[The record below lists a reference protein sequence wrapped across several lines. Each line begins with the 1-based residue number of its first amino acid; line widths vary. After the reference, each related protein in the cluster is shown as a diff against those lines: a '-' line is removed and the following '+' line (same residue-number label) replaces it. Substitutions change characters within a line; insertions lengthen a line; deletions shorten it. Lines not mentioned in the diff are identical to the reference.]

1 MRRQNEDINGF
12 PIITPEPNPIVQDAQ
27 IIPGKPLPDT
37 DIVPVRPLPLQESA
51 INKIT
56 INGEEVPVNN
66 KVAEIPIAST
76 EQYGVTQLSNQIE
89 NDETKA
95 ATPKAL
101 YTLQEIVDEKI
112 AQLELKVPKVYFHTK
127 EYWDAQP
134 TLVSED
140 QAIYVYTNYQSASG
154 KDVAGMKIGDGSSYL
169 IDVPFMDEVLMSH
182 IQDTTIHIT
191 QQEREFWNNK
201 VRSYVSDVS
210 EEELIFT
217 IH

>member
-1 MRRQNEDINGF
+1 MNFGVAPSRFDLRDYKLKFRKGIA
-12 PIITPEPNPIVQDAQ
+12 TATYYPEQF
-27 IIPGKPLPDT
+27 
-37 DIVPVRPLPLQESA
+37 
-51 INKIT
+51 
-56 INGEEVPVNN
+56 
-66 KVAEIPIAST
+66 
-76 EQYGVTQLSNQIE
+76 
-89 NDETKA
+89 
-95 ATPKAL
+95 
-101 YTLQEIVDEKI
+101 
-112 AQLELKVPKVYFHTK
+112 ELKMPKIYYHTK

>member
-1 MRRQNEDINGF
+1 M
-12 PIITPEPNPIVQDAQ
+12 
-27 IIPGKPLPDT
+27 
-37 DIVPVRPLPLQESA
+37 
-51 INKIT
+51 
-56 INGEEVPVNN
+56 
-66 KVAEIPIAST
+66 
-76 EQYGVTQLSNQIE
+76 
-89 NDETKA
+89 
-95 ATPKAL
+95 
-101 YTLQEIVDEKI
+101 
-112 AQLELKVPKVYFHTK
+112 PKVYFHTK